1 MEPADPIVSISVGRY
16 RLEVGSTA
24 GMLIAHSR
32 APPEGDVAP
41 VAQAL
46 EQERP
51 ATPGESIQEI
61 VDSAA
66 DVTNTVEQAV
76 ALFKDLAAGRIEPRD
91 ASARVDL
98 MLDMLERL
106 DSQGRWDEARR
117 LARALN
123 GVLALLFR
131 WADLVRALKVV
142 RAHAE
147 GLGDIGWSEH
157 ELGTL
162 HLVAG
167 DPAGANRRLEEAERI
182 RRKLGDEAELAATQ
196 HNLRV
201 LCRELRDQLDS
212 QGGRSTGRQLLLLGA
227 AAAALL
233 LIGGVAGA
241 ALGDDDGDDRDGAQ
255 PARAKLVVQREGAG
269 SVTSVPAG
277 ISCPDRCQ
285 RSFPRDSVIVLAAR
299 PNAADTPFAGWR
311 GGGCQGTGGCELTL
325 SGDTTVTATFKAP
338 EADTAT
344 LRIDPPV
351 NGTVTSDTG
360 GIACPQACEAA
371 LVRGTPVTLT
381 AVANRGFLFGGW
393 GGDCTGSGPCN
404 VTLDADRRVTASFV
418 APVTVTVSVV
428 GDGTVTSASGGID
441 CPSGNCSASI
451 GAGQR
456 IVLTAAGD
464 FRFWGAEC
472 EEGTTTTTCT
482 LTPDVSTDV
491 RAVFADVD

>member
-1 MEPADPIVSISVGRY
+1 
-16 RLEVGSTA
+16 
-24 GMLIAHSR
+24 
-32 APPEGDVAP
+32 
-41 VAQAL
+41 
-46 EQERP
+46 
-51 ATPGESIQEI
+51 
-61 VDSAA
+61 
-66 DVTNTVEQAV
+66 
-76 ALFKDLAAGRIEPRD
+76 
-91 ASARVDL
+91 

-106 DSQGRWDEARR
+106 DSQGRWEEARR

-131 WADLVRALKVV
+131 WAELVRSLKVV

-147 GLGDIGWSEH
+147 GLGDIAWSEH

-182 RRKLGDEAELAATQ
+182 RRELGNEAELAATQ

-201 LCRELRDQLDS
+201 LCRELREQLDNQS
-212 QGGRSTGRQLLLLGA
+212 GRPPGRQLLLLGA
-227 AAAALL
+227 AAVLLL

-241 ALGDDDGDDRDGAQ
+241 ALGHGDGDDNDGVQ
-255 PARAKLVVQREGAG
+255 TARARLAVQRDGAG

-311 GGGCQGTGGCELTL
+311 GGGCQGTGGCKLTL
-325 SGDTTVTATFKAP
+325 SGDRTVTATFKAI

-360 GIACPQACEAA
+360 GIACPQACEAT
-371 LVRGTPVTLT
+371 LVRGTPVALT
-381 AVANRGFLFGGW
+381 AVANKGFMFGEW
-393 GGDCTGSGPCN
+393 GEDCTGSGPCN
-404 VTLDADRRVTASFV
+404 VTLDADRRVTATFV
-418 APVTVTVSVV
+418 APVTVSVSVS
-428 GDGTVTSASGGID
+428 GDGTVTSNRGGIE
-441 CPSGNCSASI
+441 CPSGSCSASI
-451 GAGQR
+451 GAGQQ

-464 FRFWGAEC
+464 FRLWGGEC
-472 EEGTTTTTCT
+472 EEGTMTTTCT
-482 LTPDVSTDV
+482 LTPDANTDV
-491 RAVFADVD
+491 RAVFAGVD

>member
-1 MEPADPIVSISVGRY
+1 MEPAGPIVSLSVGRY
-16 RLEVGSTA
+16 RLEVGGTA
-24 GMLIAHSR
+24 GTLIAHSR

-41 VAQAL
+41 LAQAL
-46 EQERP
+46 EQKRP
-51 ATPGESIQEI
+51 VTPGESIQEI
-61 VDSAA
+61 VDSAD
-66 DVTNTVEQAV
+66 DVTTAVEEAV
-76 ALFKDLAAGRIEPRD
+76 ALFKDLASGRIAPRD

-106 DSQGRWDEARR
+106 DSQGRWEEARR

-131 WADLVRALKVV
+131 WADLVRSLKVV

-182 RRKLGDEAELAATQ
+182 RRELRHEAELAATQ

-212 QGGRSTGRQLLLLGA
+212 QGGPPAGRQLLLLCA
-227 AAAALL
+227 AAVTLL

-241 ALGDDDGDDRDGAQ
+241 ALSDDDGVDDDGVQ
-255 PARAKLVVQREGAG
+255 PASARLAVQREGAG

-299 PNAADTPFAGWR
+299 PNTADAPFAGWR
-311 GGGCQGTGGCELTL
+311 GGGCQGTGGCKLTL
-325 SGDTTVTATFKAP
+325 SGDRTVTATFKAA

-344 LRIDPPV
+344 LGIDPPV

-360 GIACPQACEAA
+360 GIACPQACEAT

-381 AVANRGFLFGGW
+381 AVANKGFLFGGW
-393 GGDCTGSGPCN
+393 GEDCTGSGPCN

-428 GDGTVTSASGGID
+428 GDGTVTSAPGGID
-441 CPSGNCSASI
+441 CPAGNCSASI

-472 EEGTTTTTCT
+472 EEGTMTTTCT
-482 LTPDVSTDV
+482 LTPAGNTDV

>member
-1 MEPADPIVSISVGRY
+1 MQPADPIVSLSVGRY
-16 RLEVGSTA
+16 RLEVGGTA
-24 GMLIAHSR
+24 GTLIAHSH

-41 VAQAL
+41 LAQAL
-46 EQERP
+46 EQKRP
-51 ATPGESIQEI
+51 VTPGESIQGT

-66 DVTNTVEQAV
+66 DVTTAVEQAV

-106 DSQGRWDEARR
+106 DSQGRWEDARR

-131 WADLVRALKVV
+131 WAELVRSLKVV

-147 GLGDIGWSEH
+147 GLGDIAWSEH

-182 RRKLGDEAELAATQ
+182 RRELGNEAELAATQ

-201 LCRELRDQLDS
+201 LCRELREQLDS
-212 QGGRSTGRQLLLLGA
+212 QSGRPTGRQLLLLGA
-227 AAAALL
+227 AAVLLL

-241 ALGDDDGDDRDGAQ
+241 ALGHGDGDDNDGVQ
-255 PARAKLVVQREGAG
+255 TGRARLAVQSDGAG

-311 GGGCQGTGGCELTL
+311 GGGCQGTGGCKLTL
-325 SGDTTVTATFKAP
+325 SGDRTVTATFKAI

-344 LRIDPPV
+344 LHIDPPV

-360 GIACPQACEAA
+360 GIACPQACEAT
-371 LVRGTPVTLT
+371 LVRGTPVALT
-381 AVANRGFLFGGW
+381 AVANKGFMFGEW
-393 GGDCTGSGPCN
+393 GEACTGSGPCN
-404 VTLDADRRVTASFV
+404 VTLDADRRVTATFV
-418 APVTVTVSVV
+418 APVTVSVSVS
-428 GDGTVTSASGGID
+428 GDGTVTSDRGGIE
-441 CPSGNCSASI
+441 CPSGACSEAV
-451 GAGQR
+451 GAGQQ
-456 IVLTAAGD
+456 ITLTADGE
-464 FRFWGAEC
+464 FRFWGGACGGE
-472 EEGTTTTTCT
+472 TPSCT
-482 LTPDVSTDV
+482 LTPVADATV
-491 RAVFADVD
+491 RAVFTDVD

>member
-1 MEPADPIVSISVGRY
+1 MEPADPIVSLSVGRY
-16 RLEVGSTA
+16 RLDVGGTA
-24 GMLIAHSR
+24 GTLIVHSR

-41 VAQAL
+41 LARAL
-46 EQERP
+46 EQKP
-51 ATPGESIQEI
+51 VTPGESIQGI

-66 DVTNTVEQAV
+66 DVTTAVEQAV
-76 ALFKDLAAGRIEPRD
+76 ALFKDLASGRIDPRD

-98 MLDMLERL
+98 MLDMVDRL
-106 DSQGRWDEARR
+106 DSQERWEEARR

-131 WADLVRALKVV
+131 WADLVRSLKVV

-147 GLGDIGWSEH
+147 RLGDIAWSEH

-182 RRKLGDEAELAATQ
+182 RRELGDEAELAATQ

-212 QGGRSTGRQLLLLGA
+212 QGGPPTGRRTLLLGA
-227 AAAALL
+227 AAVTLL

-241 ALGDDDGDDRDGAQ
+241 ALGDGDGDDNEGGQ
-255 PARAKLVVQREGAG
+255 PARARLAVRKDGAG

-299 PNAADTPFAGWR
+299 PNAADAPFAGWS
-311 GGGCQGTGGCELTL
+311 GGGCQGTGACKLTL
-325 SGDTTVTATFKAP
+325 SGDRTVTASFKAI

-344 LRIDPPV
+344 VRIEPPV
-351 NGTVTSDTG
+351 NGTVTSDMG
-360 GIACPQACEAA
+360 GIACPQACEAT
-371 LVRGTPVTLT
+371 LVRGTPVALT
-381 AVANRGFLFGGW
+381 AVADKGFMFGGW
-393 GGDCTGSGPCN
+393 GGDCAGSGPCT
-404 VTLDADRRVTASFV
+404 VTLTADRRVTATFV
-418 APVTVTVSVV
+418 PPVTVSVSV
-428 GDGTVTSASGGID
+428 SGDGTVTSDNGGIGCPGD
-441 CPSGNCSASI
+441 CSEVV
-451 GAGQR
+451 GAGQQ
-456 IVLTAAGD
+456 ITLTAEGE
-464 FRFWGAEC
+464 FRFWGGACGGE
-472 EEGTTTTTCT
+472 TPSCT
-482 LTPDVSTDV
+482 RTPVADAAV